1 LPEKYSEENAPL
13 LGVPFSCKE
22 CIWVQDM
29 PNTSGWAIST
39 IFEILFKDKIQ
50 FYHFW
55 SNTGLHLRKEVRA
68 PEDAVVVKNMRNAG
82 AILLGTT
89 NTSELCMWFE
99 SGNHVYGITKNP
111 YNLSRFIF
119 INRNIGEKLI

>member
-1 LPEKYSEENAPL
+1 MGFKEAEEVDRILEQEVLPERYNEENAPL

-29 PNTSGWAIST
+29 PNTSG
-39 IFEILFKDKIQ
+39 
-50 FYHFW
+50 
-55 SNTGLHLRKEVRA
+55 LHLRKEVRA
-68 PEDAVVVKNMRNAG
+68 PEDAVVVKNMKNAG

-99 SGNHVYGITKNP
+99 SGNHVYGITRNP
-111 YNLSRFIF
+111 YNLSRFIY
-119 INRNIGEKLI
+119 